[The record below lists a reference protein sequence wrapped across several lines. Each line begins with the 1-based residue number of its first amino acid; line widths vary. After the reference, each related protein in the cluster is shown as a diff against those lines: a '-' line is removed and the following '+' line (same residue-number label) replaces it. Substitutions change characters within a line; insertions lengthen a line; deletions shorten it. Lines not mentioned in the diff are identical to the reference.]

1 LGDAVVSGKRGETF
15 VKHITHGMAVKSIAK
30 EFQSKKRPHG
40 MFPAGIILEPGNPAF
55 SSN

>member
-1 LGDAVVSGKRGETF
+1 VSGKRGETF